1 MHGTQSGLKKNGDS
15 DEKDHPL
22 LSVITPAYN
31 EEKNIPEL
39 YTCLN
44 GVITRLGISW
54 EWIVIDDHS
63 SDTTFEVIKRISNSD
78 PRVRGIRLSRNHG
91 SHTAIM
97 CGINHA
103 RGDCA
108 VIMAADLQDPPEVI
122 PSLYEKWKTGIHV
135 VWAVRQ
141 QREGIRTQDHLFAR
155 IYYRMMRDIVG
166 IQNIH
171 PAGADFF
178 LIDRRVIN
186 GILQFQEKNRSI
198 FALVAWMGFKQDF
211 IEYTKKARLH
221 GKSGWSFRKKVTL
234 VIDSITS
241 FSYLPIRFMSYF
253 GIIIAIAGFC
263 YAVFIIFN
271 AITGKPPEGWSS
283 LMVAILLIGGIQM
296 VMLGVLG
303 EYIWRALD
311 ESRKRPQFL
320 IEETTSLQ

>member
-1 MHGTQSGLKKNGDS
+1 MHDNPAGLNNNNNSDKKKN
-15 DEKDHPL
+15 PL

-44 GVITRLGISW
+44 EVITRLGISW

-63 SDTTFEVIKRISNSD
+63 SDTTFDVIRHISNSD
-78 PRVRGIRLSRNHG
+78 PQVRGIRLSRNHG

-97 CGINHA
+97 CGISYA

-122 PSLYEKWKTGIHV
+122 PSLYEKWKAGIHV

-155 IYYRMMRDIVG
+155 IYYRIMRDIVG

-171 PAGADFF
+171 PSGADFF
-178 LIDRRVIN
+178 LIDHRVIN

-198 FALVAWMGFKQDF
+198 LALVAWMGYKQDF

-221 GKSGWSFRKKVTL
+221 GESGWSFKKKITL

-241 FSYLPIRFMSYF
+241 FSYLPIRFMSYI
-253 GIIIAIAGFC
+253 GIITAIFGFL
-263 YAVFIIFN
+263 YALFIILN

-283 LMVAILLIGGIQM
+283 LMVVILIIGGIQM

-303 EYIWRALD
+303 EYVWRALD

-320 IEETTSLQ
+320 IEETTS